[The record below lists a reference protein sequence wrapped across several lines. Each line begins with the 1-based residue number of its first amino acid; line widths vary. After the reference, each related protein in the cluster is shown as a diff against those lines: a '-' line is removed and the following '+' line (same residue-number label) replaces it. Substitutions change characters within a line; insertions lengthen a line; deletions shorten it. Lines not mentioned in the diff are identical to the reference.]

1 MKWQRFNAFHVIVL
15 VRPVQRM
22 IDSDK
27 RGYLDGL
34 LTRLL
39 SGPSVHR
46 VIVVEEE
53 RFQPAIKSWLG
64 AQGRLEEI
72 PEFRGKVGRTHV
84 RQAIASLL
92 YGTHLST
99 KQFSSAAASTI
110 FSKLNPDWE
119 SEVMDIKRRPSLV
132 DRMSRWVFT
141 AGSYAKE
148 MVESL
153 QTPEARESLENPE
166 QELPPLFRMAKD
178 RGPSELSREWLEGLT
193 QSLLDFQG
201 WFTVAGLYDYVQAQ
215 TQKVVQTSETFPKIF
230 NDHYDHEAPNDAHVF
245 LPSRPILRGI
255 ADRLTREGKLQKA
268 TWFREV
274 GRPSAI
280 YHLPGQLP
288 LDAENRW
295 GSARSTSVRG
305 ASAESGG
312 S

>member
-215 TQKVVQTSETFPKIF
+215 TQKVGSNQRDLPQDLQRPLRPRSSERCTRLPPQSPDPTRHRRQADQGREAAEGDLVQGGRATLG
-230 NDHYDHEAPNDAHVF
+230 N
-245 LPSRPILRGI
+245 LPPAG
-255 ADRLTREGKLQKA
+255 AATTR
-268 TWFREV
+268 R
-274 GRPSAI
+274 
-280 YHLPGQLP
+280 
-288 LDAENRW
+288 
-295 GSARSTSVRG
+295 
-305 ASAESGG
+305 
-312 S
+312 